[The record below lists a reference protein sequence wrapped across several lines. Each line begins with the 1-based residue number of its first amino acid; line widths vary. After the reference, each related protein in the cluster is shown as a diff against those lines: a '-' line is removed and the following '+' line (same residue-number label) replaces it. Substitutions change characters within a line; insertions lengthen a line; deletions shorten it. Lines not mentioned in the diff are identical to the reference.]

1 MNGQENSAHFK
12 KISIMQKTLKFILIT
27 VLTFTVYSCRGI
39 YENGGDLASEYRSDV
54 NQLSVGSLQEK
65 IETGGDYYLIDIRQP
80 ADYYTS
86 NIPGSVMIPR
96 GVLEFKIADA
106 GFWSEQYIYPPEKDS
121 EIILYSTNGDLGI
134 LAARALIQLGY
145 THVFNLDGGYNAFNP
160 NQDPAAVPVVPGAG
174 CGN

>member
-1 MNGQENSAHFK
+1 VHIK
-12 KISIMQKTLKFILIT
+12 KLIIMQKTIKLLLII
-27 VLTFTVYSCRGI
+27 VLANTFSSCKGI
-39 YENGGDLASEYRSDV
+39 FENGGEIASAYRSEV
-54 NQLSVGSLQEK
+54 NQISVSSLQERMDA
-65 IETGGDYYLIDIRQP
+65 GGDYYLIDIRQP
-80 ADYYTS
+80 AEYYTS

-121 EIILYSTNGDLGI
+121 EIILYSTNGDMGI

-145 THVFNLDGGYNAFNP
+145 THVFNLEGGYNAFNP
-160 NQDPAAVPVVPGAG
+160 NQDPSAVPVVPGAG